1 MAQEVSGALISVL
14 TSFRDISTILTPIL
28 THE

>member
-1 MAQEVSGALISVL
+1 MAQEVSGALIGVL
-14 TSFRDISTILTPIL
+14 TNFRDISTILTPIL